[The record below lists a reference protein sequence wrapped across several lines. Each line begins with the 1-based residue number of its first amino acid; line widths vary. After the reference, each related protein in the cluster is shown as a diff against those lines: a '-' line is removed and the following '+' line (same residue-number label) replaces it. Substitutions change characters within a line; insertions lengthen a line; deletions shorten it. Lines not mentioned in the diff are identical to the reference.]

1 MTSEYLR
8 DEVPQSIELAEAA
21 LRLEASREA
30 LECLAVEVHFAAA
43 TLLFPAAD
51 RARLRSLLRQLRS
64 WRDGRR
70 NLPPPRA
77 SKLAAAIVSLD
88 PDVAT
93 WNRENGH
100 WTGAMNKAL
109 DSAEPGALAEEN
121 PTVRVQ
127 VRGTDTGEAACRIE
141 WILGQLGVPE

>member
-21 LRLEASREA
+21 LRLEACEWA
-30 LECLAVEVHFAAA
+30 LDCLAVEAHFAGA

-51 RARLRSLLRQLRS
+51 RARLRALLRQLRS

-70 NLPPPRA
+70 NLPLRA

-88 PDVAT
+88 PDEVT

-100 WTGAMNKAL
+100 WTGAMKQAL
-109 DSAEPGALAEEN
+109 DSAQPGALAEEN
-121 PTVRVQ
+121 PAARIQ
-127 VRGTDTGEAACRIE
+127 VRGADTAEAEFRIA
-141 WILGQLGVPE
+141 WILGQAGVPE

>member
-21 LRLEASREA
+21 LRLDAPREA
-30 LECLAVEVHFAAA
+30 LDCLAVEVHFAAA

-70 NLPPPRA
+70 NLPPLRA

-88 PDVAT
+88 ADAVT
-93 WNRENGH
+93 WNRKNGH
-100 WTGAMNKAL
+100 WTRAMKQAL
-109 DSAEPGALAEEN
+109 DSAEPGALAEES
-121 PTVRVQ
+121 PPVRVQ
-127 VRGTDTGEAACRIE
+127 VRGADPVEAERRIA
-141 WILGQLGVPE
+141 WILGQQGVPE